1 MPDASNGR
9 TSAKFN
15 IAPLTVAAGM
25 SGRIASDAAG
35 VQATAGASGM
45 MIRGD
50 WRDFR
55 DDPPTSGPY
64 FLAAAV
70 LVAAWMVVLTIL
82 LAALMMRFL

>member
-1 MPDASNGR
+1 
-9 TSAKFN
+9 
-15 IAPLTVAAGM
+15 
-25 SGRIASDAAG
+25 
-35 VQATAGASGM
+35 M

-50 WRDFR
+50 WRDFH

-64 FLAAAV
+64 FLAVAV